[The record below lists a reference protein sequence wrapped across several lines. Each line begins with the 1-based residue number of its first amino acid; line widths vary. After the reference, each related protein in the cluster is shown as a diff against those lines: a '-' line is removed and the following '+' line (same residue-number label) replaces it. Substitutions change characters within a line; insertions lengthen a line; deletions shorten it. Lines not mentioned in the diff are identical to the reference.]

1 MIKQIGSVGCSNDE
15 NTFSSIT
22 HAVELGEQ
30 LTDNTIHDA
39 AAVTLISTLGCDR
52 VQFVE
57 ENNTRTGIAGALE
70 DTTYIG
76 FRLTNVH
83 VE

>member
-1 MIKQIGSVGCSNDE
+1 LIKQIGSVRCSNDE
-15 NTFSSIT
+15 NTFSPIT
-22 HAVELGEQ
+22 HTVQLGEQ
-30 LTDNTIHDA
+30 LTDNTVHNA
-39 AAVTLISTLGCDR
+39 TAVTLVATLGCDR

-76 FRLTNVH
+76 FRFTNVH